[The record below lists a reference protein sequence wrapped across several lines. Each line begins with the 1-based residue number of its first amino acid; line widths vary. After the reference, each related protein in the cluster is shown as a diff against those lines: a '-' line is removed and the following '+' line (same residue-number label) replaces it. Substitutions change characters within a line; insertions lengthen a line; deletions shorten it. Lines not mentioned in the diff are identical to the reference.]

1 MRALEISFGGQSPMD
16 RHSIFDLGS
25 PNGSAQQAPFPLP
38 PTPTRAD
45 ELHFPGDDGGQSL
58 ADWAR
63 RDLEATLQ
71 LLADRAQYIT
81 GGSGAAIALRDG
93 ENIICRASSGP
104 SAPGVG
110 SYFQASSGLSGES
123 VRTRKTLRCDDTA
136 SDPRVNQEGCRAL
149 GIASFAVLPLI
160 REGDV
165 IGIFEIFANKPGA
178 FGDRD
183 ILALQRMGEMV
194 NTALDQVGYGQPEPD
209 ALEVQAIRVHS
220 QAAEDL
226 FEIEP
231 QTSEGTEQPLSAIG
245 RESRPWPDLPDPAK
259 DEPKIEPS
267 LNVEVVKSPANGSG
281 KTLSVRTC
289 AACGFPISEGRTL
302 CLDCEAAAG
311 KNPRP
316 PKAMLDK
323 ATPGFLAGLEDQ
335 NRPTGVKHWISTH
348 RYLLGMI
355 AVTVSTIVFLLTR

>member
-1 MRALEISFGGQSPMD
+1 MD
-16 RHSIFDLGS
+16 RHSILDLGS
-25 PNGSAQQAPFPLP
+25 PDGGAQQAPFPLP
-38 PTPTRAD
+38 PTPTRAE
-45 ELHFPGDDGGQSL
+45 ELHFPGEDGGQSL

-110 SYFQASSGLSGES
+110 SYFQARSGLSGES
-123 VRTRKTLRCDDTA
+123 VRTRKALRCDDTA
-136 SDPRVNQEGCRAL
+136 TDPRVNQEGCRVL

-165 IGIFEIFANKPGA
+165 IGIFEIFADKPRA

-194 NTALDQVGYGQPEPD
+194 STALDQVGYGQPQPA
-209 ALEVQAIRVHS
+209 ALEVRAIRVHS
-220 QAAEDL
+220 VAADDL
-226 FEIEP
+226 SELEP
-231 QTSEGTEQPLSAIG
+231 QSSEGTEQPLSEIG
-245 RESRPWPDLPDPAK
+245 RESRAWPDVVSP
-259 DEPKIEPS
+259 PKVGLKSEASLDVEVAEPS
-267 LNVEVVKSPANGSG
+267 PIVSSRA
-281 KTLSVRTC
+281 LSVRTC
-289 AACGFPISEGRTL
+289 ATCGFPISEGRTL
-302 CLDCEAAAG
+302 CLDCEAAAA
-311 KNPRP
+311 KNPGP
-316 PKAMLDK
+316 PKAVPDVSP
-323 ATPGFLAGLEDQ
+323 AFLAGLDDQ
-335 NRPTGVKHWISTH
+335 NQPAGVKHWISTH

>member
-1 MRALEISFGGQSPMD
+1 MD
-16 RHSIFDLGS
+16 RHSILDLGS
-25 PNGSAQQAPFPLP
+25 PHGGAQQAPFPLL
-38 PTPTRAD
+38 PTPTKTE
-45 ELHFPGDDGGQSL
+45 ELHFPGEDGGQSL

-104 SAPGVG
+104 SAPEVG
-110 SYFQASSGLSGES
+110 SYFQASSGLSGEC

-136 SDPRVNQEGCRAL
+136 TDPRVNQEGCRTL

-165 IGIFEIFANKPGA
+165 IGIFEIFANKPRA

-194 NTALDQVGYGQPEPD
+194 NTALDQVGYCQPKPA
-209 ALEVQAIRVHS
+209 ALEVQTIRVQS
-220 QAAEDL
+220 QAADDL
-226 FEIEP
+226 AEIEP
-231 QTSEGTEQPLSAIG
+231 HTMAET
-245 RESRPWPDLPDPAK
+245 
-259 DEPKIEPS
+259 DEPLEEIVREPRAWPKVATPPQVGLQS
-267 LNVEVVKSPANGSG
+267 GAGLDVEVAEPPPIVSG
-281 KTLSVRTC
+281 RALSVRTC
-289 AACGFPISEGRTL
+289 ATCGFPISEGRTL
-302 CLDCEAAAG
+302 CLDCEAAAL
-311 KNPRP
+311 KNPKCQ
-316 PKAMLDK
+316 KAMLDE
-323 ATPGFLAGLEDQ
+323 APPAFLASLDDQ
-335 NRPTGVKHWISTH
+335 SQPGGIRHWISAH